1 MDIFNDV
8 VNNFRT
14 KIDKRFNSY
23 LNEVAN
29 YVIFEQ
35 TLIKKDNKSKKKS
48 SIKYRYDEK
57 TYNLINDFFKEITFD
72 GELKVGRAKDVDIKD
87 LPDELYFENNHELP
101 FADKIYLLDKIKD
114 SFMHL
119 RGNNT
124 LYDFDFRNKTIDIHN
139 SADDF
144 ALNCKIPFSTLYQ
157 FNRAIK
163 EIYDKE
169 TPPLNLIETFSK
181 ERIREGVKERAIRR
195 RQFVEENGVH
205 INSPA
210 GFVAAMKNGT
220 LVLYE
225 GIKNVNSLS
234 TKCKVVGK
242 KFMDNYYTS
251 SYVSSLVAS
260 KEESNYPLLGEL
272 YNGEFDFQCSKK
284 DYIDMMNGIMN
295 RIMKFYDSNTINLEY
310 IGSDKLKNNVQN
322 FLNNEIGSIC
332 RINNFIVTSLR
343 NARSHANLE
352 ETNRE
357 IFGNPL
363 MLYHDAHYNSH
374 LNLENENTIPSFY
387 MIGYKKDFDQLFN
400 NLIDKRTNP
409 EFFKVDLENE
419 LTLGKY
425 DLLEK
430 FLEQFEGLIK
440 QARNDLNINTEYLY
454 VPIGNAENFID
465 FIRKV
470 INGTFVYEAN
480 NNIGQR

>member
-87 LPDELYFENNHELP
+87 LPDELAYENKHELS
-101 FADKIYLLDKIKD
+101 FDDKIYLLDKIKD

-119 RGNNT
+119 RGNET

-144 ALNCKIPFSTLYQ
+144 SLDCKIPFSTLYK

-181 ERIREGVKERAIRR
+181 ERIRKGAKEFARRR
-195 RQFVEENGVH
+195 RQFTEENCFYV
-205 INSPA
+205 NSPD
-210 GFVAAMKNGT
+210 GLVTTMKNGT

-225 GIKNVNSLS
+225 GIK
-234 TKCKVVGK
+234 
-242 KFMDNYYTS
+242 KFI
-251 SYVSSLVAS
+251 
-260 KEESNYPLLGEL
+260 K
-272 YNGEFDFQCSKK
+272 
-284 DYIDMMNGIMN
+284 
-295 RIMKFYDSNTINLEY
+295 
-310 IGSDKLKNNVQN
+310 
-322 FLNNEIGSIC
+322 
-332 RINNFIVTSLR
+332 
-343 NARSHANLE
+343 
-352 ETNRE
+352 
-357 IFGNPL
+357 
-363 MLYHDAHYNSH
+363 
-374 LNLENENTIPSFY
+374 
-387 MIGYKKDFDQLFN
+387 YKM
-400 NLIDKRTNP
+400 
-409 EFFKVDLENE
+409 
-419 LTLGKY
+419 
-425 DLLEK
+425 
-430 FLEQFEGLIK
+430 
-440 QARNDLNINTEYLY
+440 
-454 VPIGNAENFID
+454 
-465 FIRKV
+465 
-470 INGTFVYEAN
+470 
-480 NNIGQR
+480 

>member
-1 MDIFNDV
+1 
-8 VNNFRT
+8 
-14 KIDKRFNSY
+14 
-23 LNEVAN
+23 
-29 YVIFEQ
+29 
-35 TLIKKDNKSKKKS
+35 
-48 SIKYRYDEK
+48 
-57 TYNLINDFFKEITFD
+57 
-72 GELKVGRAKDVDIKD
+72 
-87 LPDELYFENNHELP
+87 
-101 FADKIYLLDKIKD
+101 
-114 SFMHL
+114 MHL

-144 ALNCKIPFSTLYQ
+144 ALNCKIPFTTLYK

-181 ERIREGVKERAIRR
+181 ERIRKGVKERAIRR

-242 KFMDNYYTS
+242 KFMDNY
-251 SYVSSLVAS
+251 
-260 KEESNYPLLGEL
+260 
-272 YNGEFDFQCSKK
+272 F
-284 DYIDMMNGIMN
+284 DMMNGIMN

-310 IGSDKLKNNVQN
+310 IDSNKLKNNVEN

-374 LNLENENTIPSFY
+374 LNLENEDTIPSFY
-387 MIGYKKDFDQLFN
+387 MIGYKKDFDQLFDK
-400 NLIDKRTNP
+400 LIDKRTNP
-409 EFFKVDLENE
+409 EYFKVDLENE

-440 QARNDLNINTEYLY
+440 QARNDLDINIEYLY

-470 INGTFVYEAN
+470 TNGTFVYEAN

>member
-8 VNNFRT
+8 VNKFR
-14 KIDKRFNSY
+14 DKTDKTFNSY

-87 LPDELYFENNHELP
+87 LPDELYFENNHELS

-181 ERIREGVKERAIRR
+181 ERIKKGVKESARR
-195 RQFVEENGVH
+195 RQIVEKKGFYYISSGE
-205 INSPA
+205 
-210 GFVAAMKNGT
+210 FVATTKIGKLA
-220 LVLYE
+220 LYD
-225 GIKNVNSLS
+225 GIKKVNSLS
-234 TKCKVVGK
+234 TKVVLK
-242 KFMDNYYTS
+242 SFMDNYYTS
-251 SYVSSLVAS
+251 SYVSSLIAS

-310 IGSDKLKNNVQN
+310 IDSNKLKNNVQN

-352 ETNRE
+352 ETNCE

-374 LNLENENTIPSFY
+374 LNLENENTIPSFC

-400 NLIDKRTNP
+400 KLIDKRTNP

-419 LTLGKY
+419 LTIGKY

-440 QARNDLNINTEYLY
+440 QARNDLNINIDYLY

-470 INGTFVYEAN
+470 INGTFVYETN
-480 NNIGQR
+480 NTIGQR